1 MHYSVSEGPR
11 FESSMWKKKNFF
23 LDIKKFLY
31 THEKDEFNDVKTHIF
46 EKMYYQKKNPTCRRI
61 EPLSSP
67 IPVLL

>member
-11 FESSMWKKKNFF
+11 FESSMWKKIFFF

-46 EKMYYQKKNPTCRRI
+46 EKMY
-61 EPLSSP
+61 
-67 IPVLL
+67 